1 MVDPTTGEYDDMP
14 HIAPGNIEP
23 FTGRILDNVKT
34 VKEEQLISGK
44 FRFRP
49 NDVVYGKI
57 NPQLGKYF
65 YASIDGLTSADAYV
79 FNGKNGITQKFL
91 YSVLQTKDF
100 FKYSISVSKRSGMPK
115 INRDELNAYSFCVP
129 KEEEQEKIGDFLLG
143 IDNLITLHQRKLFLN
158 FVKKNDW
165 EQRKLGDT
173 VQITMGQSPDGSTYS
188 ETPSDYIL
196 VQGNADLKD
205 GWVSPRVWTS
215 QMTKKADA
223 GDLIMSVRAPA
234 GAMGKTAYNAVIGRG
249 VAAIKGNEFIYQ
261 SLVKMDSNG
270 YWKKLSSGSTF
281 ESLNSNNIKD
291 AEIFVPCD
299 EEQQKIGQ
307 YFSNLD
313 NLITLHQR
321 KCDETKKL
329 KKFMLQ
335 KMFPKKDANK
345 PEIRFAGFTDDWEQR
360 KLGEICQRVIRKN
373 KNNESDLPLTIAS
386 QYGLIDQRDFFNKVV
401 AAKDMSNYYLL
412 RKGEFAYNKSYSNGF
427 EYGSIKRLNAYEQ
440 GCLSTLYI
448 CFEITSDEVDSDYL
462 ECFFDTLKW
471 YGDLSMICAEGARNH
486 GLLNVDIKAFFADIN
501 VSTPTN
507 LKEQRKIATYLNN
520 LDHLITLHQRKCDEL
535 KEFKK
540 YMLQNMF
547 PQKG

>member
-1 MVDPTTGEYDDMP
+1 MDNCTGTSYPAINSNDLSNLEISLP
-14 HIAPGNIEP
+14 KS
-23 FTGRILDNVKT
+23 F
-34 VKEEQLISGK
+34 EEQKKVGKTIIS
-44 FRFRP
+44 
-49 NDVVYGKI
+49 
-57 NPQLGKYF
+57 
-65 YASIDGLTSADAYV
+65 
-79 FNGKNGITQKFL
+79 
-91 YSVLQTKDF
+91 
-100 FKYSISVSKRSGMPK
+100 
-115 INRDELNAYSFCVP
+115 
-129 KEEEQEKIGDFLLG
+129 
-143 IDNLITLHQRKLFLN
+143 IDNLITLHQRKCDET
-158 FVKKNDW
+158 KKLKKFMLQKMFPKKDANKPEIRFAGFTDDW

-321 KCDETKKL
+321 KLFLNFVKK
-329 KKFMLQ
+329 
-335 KMFPKKDANK
+335 N
-345 PEIRFAGFTDDWEQR
+345 DWEQR
-360 KLGEICQRVIRKN
+360 KWIDTVDISTEMVDPTTGEYDDMPHIAPGNIEPFTGRILDNVKTVKEEQLISGKFRFRPNDVVYGKINPQLGKYFYASIDGLTSADAYVFNGKN
-373 KNNESDLPLTIAS
+373 GITQKFLYSVLQTK
-386 QYGLIDQRDFFNKVV
+386 DFFK
-401 AAKDMSNYYLL
+401 
-412 RKGEFAYNKSYSNGF
+412 YSI
-427 EYGSIKRLNAYEQ
+427 SVSKRSGMPKINRDELNAYSFCVPKEEEQ
-440 GCLSTLYI
+440 EKI
-448 CFEITSDEVDSDYL
+448 
-462 ECFFDTLKW
+462 
-471 YGDLSMICAEGARNH
+471 GDF
-486 GLLNVDIKAFFADIN
+486 LLGIDN
-501 VSTPTN
+501 
-507 LKEQRKIATYLNN
+507 
-520 LDHLITLHQRKCDEL
+520 LITLHRRAYYN
-535 KEFKK
+535 KK
-540 YMLQNMF
+540 GGLTNVHNDNQQHYAIL
-547 PQKG
+547 